1 MLNFYPVA
9 GDLVVVYRVSGW
21 LRRCLSPRG
30 AAALDP
36 AGRTE
41 LLMGGSDVVEL
52 QQQRDRHIASP
63 TTMKLHTY
71 LIHNR
76 PLRGSSRSLRALGDH
91 GHEPMRPLSLS
102 K

>member
-1 MLNFYPVA
+1 MLNFSPVA

-21 LRRCLSPRG
+21 LRCCLSPRG

-41 LLMGGSDVVEL
+41 LLMGGSDVVF
-52 QQQRDRHIASP
+52 DDIASP
-63 TTMKLHTY
+63 QPKLHTY

-76 PLRGSSRSLRALGDH
+76 PLRGSSRSLLALRDH
-91 GHEPMRPLSLS
+91 GHEPMCPLSLS
-102 K
+102 D